1 MKNLTLAI
9 DENMLREARKLAIER
24 NTTVN
29 AMVREFLQSV
39 VENDV
44 NQRSAFNR
52 LAKKMQKGIL
62 EVGNRDWTR
71 DELYR

>member
-9 DENMLREARKLAIER
+9 EENMLKEARKLAVER

-29 AMVREFLQSV
+29 AMVREFLHSV
-39 VENDV
+39 VESNV
-44 NQRSAFNR
+44 NKQSAYNR
-52 LAKKMQKGIL
+52 LVKKLSKGIL